1 MHKFFIDN
9 KTNDKIVITGDDF
22 NHITKVLRKKIDDE
36 IMCSYNNY
44 EYLCKITSIL
54 EDKINLDIISEN
66 ISDVES
72 DVKIYLYICL
82 SKSDK
87 IDFVVCKATEL
98 GVYEITPVISK
109 RCISKA
115 KDNKVERYNR
125 IAYEAAKQSKRDYV
139 PKVNGFMS
147 FESALNNLNT
157 DLSVLLYE
165 NEKSISFK
173 ETLSS
178 KNFKSISLFIGPEGG
193 FDISEVNLAMS
204 KNIIISSIGKRILR
218 CETAPLAAI
227 SSIMYHI
234 GEF

>member
-1 MHKFFIDN
+1 MHKFFVRN
-9 KTNDKIVITGDDF
+9 KDNDKIIITGDDF
-22 NHITKVLRKKIDDE
+22 HHITKVLRRKINDE
-36 IMCSYNNY
+36 IICSYNNY
-44 EYLCKITSIL
+44 EYLCKITDIL
-54 EDKINLDIISEN
+54 EDKINLSIISEN
-66 ISDVES
+66 ISDIEPNI
-72 DVKIYLYICL
+72 KIYLYICL

-87 IDFVVCKATEL
+87 IDFVVRKATEL
-98 GVYEITPVISK
+98 GVYEITPVVSK
-109 RCISKA
+109 RCISKP
-115 KDNKVERYNR
+115 KDNKVARYNK

-139 PKVNGFMS
+139 PIVNEFMS
-147 FESALNNLNT
+147 FESALNNINT

-165 NEKSISFK
+165 DEKSITFK

-178 KNFKSISLFIGPEGG
+178 NDFKSISLFIGPEGG
-193 FDISEVNLAMS
+193 FDICETELAKS

>member
-1 MHKFFIDN
+1 MNKFFIDS
-9 KTNDKIVITGDDF
+9 KDNDKIVITGDDF
-22 NHITKVLRKKIDDE
+22 YHITKVLRKKINDE
-36 IMCSYNNY
+36 VICSYNNY
-44 EYLCKITSIL
+44 EYLCKITDILVDSIIL
-54 EDKINLDIISEN
+54 KIISEN
-66 ISDVES
+66 ISETES

-87 IDFVVCKATEL
+87 IDFVVGKATEL

-109 RCISKA
+109 RCISKP
-115 KDNKVERYNR
+115 KDNKISRYNR

-139 PKVNGFMS
+139 PIVNEFMS
-147 FESALNNLNT
+147 FADALNNNNT
-157 DLSVLLYE
+157 DLSILLYE
-165 NEKSISFK
+165 NEKAITLK
-173 ETLSS
+173 ETLS
-178 KNFKSISLFIGPEGG
+178 KNKFKSISLFIGPEGG